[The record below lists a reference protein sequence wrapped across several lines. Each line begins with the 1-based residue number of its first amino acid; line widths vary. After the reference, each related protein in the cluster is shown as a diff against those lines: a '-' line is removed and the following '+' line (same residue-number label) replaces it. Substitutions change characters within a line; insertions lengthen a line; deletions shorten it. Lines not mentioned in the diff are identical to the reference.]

1 MPLEYQRQILEQSP
15 YVCAQIGQGSPMV
28 VMRREVFEAGE
39 YDEVAGAPLNRAGE
53 LWILKQWLKD
63 HPTWDFP
70 STKN

>member
-1 MPLEYQRQILEQSP
+1 
-15 YVCAQIGQGSPMV
+15 MV

-53 LWILKQWLKD
+53 LWILKQWLKN